1 MFHLN
6 GLAFLIL
13 LLAGM
18 IGVGTSHLLFTG
30 SERAS
35 GAIAGVVMLCVD
47 AWYRNR
53 STPPAG
59 TDSRWWSA
67 HRGGFIAIMPSWL
80 MGVVLMAM
88 AATYPYWSSANVR

>member
-1 MFHLN
+1 MV
-6 GLAFLIL
+6 FLML

-18 IGVGTSHLLFTG
+18 VGVGTSHLPFAG

-47 AWYRNR
+47 VWCRNR
-53 STPPAG
+53 LTLPAG

-80 MGVVLMAM
+80 MGLVVMAM
-88 AATYPYWSSANVR
+88 AATHPYWSAAHVR